1 MASISALIRRQNI
14 ALILIGIAFS
24 SLGYYLW
31 LRSDFAET
39 HRTKPSDS
47 VDLIYPLTS
56 RGSTYFISPEQA
68 TELGIL
74 KYLFAGSFV
83 AGVLL
88 TSQATQT
95 VRLVIAALSYMTE
108 GMSPY
113 RSEELKRSSRR
124 DHTDASGSPA
134 LFFISIVLSFAAFWL
149 SISRVASSLVL
160 RGITLRP

>member
-31 LRSDFAET
+31 LRSDLAET

-56 RGSTYFISPEQA
+56 RGSTYFITPEQA

-88 TSQATQT
+88 TKQTTQT
-95 VRLVIAALSYMTE
+95 ARLVVAAFFYLTD

-113 RSEELKRSSRR
+113 RSEELKRSLR
-124 DHTDASGSPA
+124 DRTDASGSPA
-134 LFFISIVLSFAAFWL
+134 LFFISIVLSFAVFWI
-149 SISRVASSLVL
+149 SISRVASVLVL
-160 RGITLRP
+160 KGVTLRP